1 MNVHVHKLCRFYPP
15 EFWAHAATAHPTD
28 VRRKIFT
35 VCSINRIKYGVL
47 QSIKNIRHGR
57 KVPTKTLM

>member
-28 VRRKIFT
+28 VRRKIFI

-47 QSIKNIRHGR
+47 
-57 KVPTKTLM
+57 